1 MCSTTNDNKMMV
13 SFIFDSGRLGSSF
26 YGEIV
31 CKHILSG
38 KEITR
43 NSKKV
48 VVSVGDILIYR
59 RFIDIEPYILNNNF
73 CTIDLDTLNKTQPFT
88 DYPYCWIVEDIDKS
102 IAIGIDRRLK
112 NELQG
117 YIGMTEIDP
126 QNCNEFKQF
135 WKEIPRRFAICKNVV
150 TVFQDPDI
158 YDRFVHETLVKSLGY
173 QVKYAKEAAY
183 CAIEDLEIMQS
194 SFIKSDMDRKILKK
208 QSEKSGADR
217 DLMNLNFSLNSELQ
231 ISGAFIWKSII
242 DISKIKFSKEDYDPP
257 LFEDSFFTLYH
268 ASQGIERLQK
278 IIIELI
284 CKKHHIK
291 QEEKQKANE
300 LLFSHNHHALNSWIE
315 EKESLKFDK
324 NCKNFFCILQEFYN
338 KIRYL
343 RYADDFE
350 RKGLIPEYKLLKKL
364 GNGCNDDD
372 FDHHIKSSFGNAIGK
387 IAFLYYKK
395 VDDLCASLNIFAY
408 ELYAFSTATIVYYN
422 QEPKNLYHA
431 YLNRQLEKK
440 ELLYWLIK
448 NGKDYPHLK
457 FFGTEALEFDPQ
469 MVDEYMSDLI
479 NNPESCESIHGEI
492 DALYDDMCLT
502 NKEKWKQHKEEVDTL
517 IANPNILD
525 EDEIY

>member
-1 MCSTTNDNKMMV
+1 MCSTTDDYKMI

-48 VVSVGDILIYR
+48 VVSVGDILIYKR
-59 RFIDIEPYILNNNF
+59 YIDIEPYVLNNSF
-73 CTIDLDTLNKTQPFT
+73 CTLDLNALNKTQPFT
-88 DYPYCWIVEDIDKS
+88 DYPFCWIVEDIDNS
-102 IAIGIDRRLK
+102 IALEIDKRLK
-112 NELQG
+112 TELQG
-117 YIGMTEIDP
+117 YIGITEIDP

-158 YDRFVHETLVKSLGY
+158 YDRFTYETLVENLGY
-173 QVKYAKEAAY
+173 QVKYAKETEY
-183 CAIEDLEIMQS
+183 CAIENSEIMQS
-194 SFIKSDMDRKILKK
+194 SFIKSDVDLNIIKT
-208 QSEKSGADR
+208 QHEKSGADR
-217 DLMNLNFSLNSELQ
+217 DLMNLNFSLNRELQ
-231 ISGAFIWKSII
+231 ISGALIWKSII
-242 DISKIKFSKEDYDPP
+242 DIGKLTFSKDDYDPP
-257 LFEDSFFTLYH
+257 LFEDSFFALYH

-291 QEEKQKANE
+291 QEEKQKVNK
-300 LLFSHNHHALNSWIE
+300 LLLSHNHHELNSWIE
-315 EKESLKFDK
+315 EKESVKFDK
-324 NCKNFFCILQEFYN
+324 NCRNFFGILHEFYN

-343 RYADDFE
+343 RYADDLE
-350 RKGLIPEYKLLKKL
+350 NKGLIPEYQLLKKL
-364 GNGCNDDD
+364 GNGCKDDNI
-372 FDHHIKSSFGNAIGK
+372 DHQIKNIFGNAIGK
-387 IAFLYYKK
+387 IAFLYYKT
-395 VDDLCASLNIFAY
+395 VDDLCTSLNIFAY
-408 ELYAFSTATIVYYN
+408 ELYDFSTATIVYYS
-422 QEPKNLYHA
+422 QEPKNLYHE

-469 MVDEYMSDLI
+469 MIDEYMSDLI

-492 DALYDDMCLT
+492 DALYDDMCLN
-502 NKEKWKQHKEEVDTL
+502 NKEKWKQHKEEVDAL
-517 IANPNILD
+517 IANPNILY
-525 EDEIY
+525 EVGEY